1 MDQFLSDNSTDK
13 LYQHDSDVKWI
24 PYNKLHVGNYEK
36 VHFDTKSD
44 VVVLK
49 VMSKENTYTRAI
61 QGKWLSDKVA
71 LGKVH
76 DKEIQTPMY
85 AFNAGIA
92 HRSLKGLDPKINPD
106 KPAPKLRRCNEG
118 AW

>member
-1 MDQFLSDNSTDK
+1 MVKNR
-13 LYQHDSDVKWI
+13 DVYLTWV

-36 VHFDTKSD
+36 AHYDTISD

-71 LGKVH
+71 LGKVR
-76 DKEIQTPMY
+76 DKEVKTPMY
-85 AFNAGIA
+85 AFYAGIPHLI
-92 HRSLKGLDPKINPD
+92 HRL
-106 KPAPKLRRCNEG
+106 
-118 AW
+118 